1 MQYKERMCAVPGES
15 YLQYEEKVIQ
25 YEERVYSTRIATSDV
40 GGQGVWCEEKLY
52 SMKNVIP
59 AVLGEKVCSTRKVAT
74 TLRGEGCA
82 MRGERVYSI
91 SKVTSAVGGRGVC
104 CEEKVYSI
112 KNVTS
117 AVAGEKCAV
126 PRRARLQY
134 EEKVVQCKERVYSI
148 RKALSPVGR

>member
-1 MQYKERMCAVPGES
+1 M
-15 YLQYEEKVIQ
+15 
-25 YEERVYSTRIATSDV
+25 YSTRIATSDV

-52 SMKNVIP
+52 SIKNVTP
-59 AVLGEKVCSTRKVAT
+59 AVLGDKVCSTRKVAS

-91 SKVTSAVGGRGVC
+91 RKVTSTIGGQDVC
-104 CEEKVYSI
+104 CEEKVCSI

-117 AVAGEKCAV
+117 AVAGEKYAV
-126 PRRARLQY
+126 PRRACLQY

-148 RKALSPVGR
+148 RRASSPVGG

>member
-1 MQYKERMCAVPGES
+1 MANK
-15 YLQYEEKVIQ
+15 YLL
-25 YEERVYSTRIATSDV
+25 T
-40 GGQGVWCEEKLY
+40 WCEEKLY
-52 SMKNVIP
+52 SIKNVIP

-74 TLRGEGCA
+74 TLRGECCA

-91 SKVTSAVGGRGVC
+91 RKVTSAVGGRGVC
-104 CEEKVYSI
+104 CEEK
-112 KNVTS
+112 VTS

-126 PRRARLQY
+126 PRRARLQH